1 MKAAVLHAYG
11 EVPRFEEVAD
21 PVPGEGEELVT
32 VTAAPLNNIDR
43 ARADGSHYSVSPADV
58 ASLPAVPGIIAAGLL
73 PDGRRIIFGSR
84 TGTMAQYAPARLDL
98 TYPIPDSLDDDVAAA
113 AWNPGLSA
121 WLLLG
126 WRARPEPGST
136 VLVLGATG
144 VTGRL
149 AVQAAR
155 RFGAGRVVAA
165 GRNPESLAALPALGA
180 DAVISLDQPP
190 ERLAAAFTEQGGEH
204 GYDVIADYLWGRPTE
219 ILLGALTRRD
229 AEIRSARIRLV
240 QAGEMAGAQIALP
253 AAVLRSA
260 GLEILGQ
267 GTGTMPPREQITSML
282 GDLMSGLAAGEVSID
297 VERVPLSDVEQVWA
311 RDQRGRRPV
320 FVP

>member
-98 TYPIPDSLDDDVAAA
+98 TYPIPDSLDDGVAAA

-126 WRARPEPGST
+126 WRARPEPSST

-144 VTGRL
+144 
-149 AVQAAR
+149 
-155 RFGAGRVVAA
+155 
-165 GRNPESLAALPALGA
+165 PE
-180 DAVISLDQPP
+180 
-190 ERLAAAFTEQGGEH
+190 
-204 GYDVIADYLWGRPTE
+204 
-219 ILLGALTRRD
+219 
-229 AEIRSARIRLV
+229 
-240 QAGEMAGAQIALP
+240 P
-253 AAVLRSA
+253 AAWPCRPPA
-260 GLEILGQ
+260 GSGPA
-267 GTGTMPPREQITSML
+267 GSWPPAVTRNRWPRCRPW
-282 GDLMSGLAAGEVSID
+282 
-297 VERVPLSDVEQVWA
+297 ERT
-311 RDQRGRRPV
+311 R
-320 FVP
+320 